1 MPTEL
6 TIDCS
11 DPMYWGN
18 CCTTGTYTTGTST
31 TTGTYTY
38 PNIIGTSTITMSPS
52 NLTWTVGQ
60 GVEKEYV
67 EKLEKHIDELE
78 EDIEYF
84 NNELEEKNTV
94 IYTLQHQVT
103 ELDKAKKTTE
113 MHITYLEGRL
123 KALEDKINK

>member
-11 DPMYWGN
+11 DLMYWGN
-18 CCTTGTYTTGTST
+18 CCTTGTYTTGT

-38 PNIIGTSTITMSPS
+38 PNIVGTSTITMSPS
-52 NLTWTVGQ
+52 NLTWTVNE

-84 NNELEEKNTV
+84 NNKLEEKDAT

-103 ELDKAKKTTE
+103 ELDKANKTFE
-113 MHITYLEGRL
+113 AHITYLEGRL
-123 KALEDKINK
+123 QSLEDKINK

>member
-1 MPTEL
+1 MPTESL
-6 TIDCS
+6 TIDADS
-11 DPMYWGN
+11 LTNNPTYWSTTTTG
-18 CCTTGTYTTGTST
+18 TTGTY
-31 TTGTYTY
+31 
-38 PNIIGTSTITMSPS
+38 PITRIAMSPS

-84 NNELEEKNTV
+84 NNKLEEKDAT

-103 ELDKAKKTTE
+103 ELDKANKTFE
-113 MHITYLEGRL
+113 AHITYLEGRL
-123 KALEDKINK
+123 QSLEDKINK